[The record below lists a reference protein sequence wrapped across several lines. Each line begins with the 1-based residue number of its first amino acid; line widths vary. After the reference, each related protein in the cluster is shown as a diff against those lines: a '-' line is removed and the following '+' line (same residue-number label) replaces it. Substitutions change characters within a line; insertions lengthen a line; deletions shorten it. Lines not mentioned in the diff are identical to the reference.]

1 MSDLRTSIVLSLT
14 GNLEARARR
23 YGSAVGQF
31 AGGAERQLG
40 RVARSAAALGRGLD
54 ALGNK
59 YTAMLGGVSAAG
71 TAKMLADLQLR
82 FTRLGIQAGVSDEAV
97 QNLKKSIYDVAL
109 APDIRADPSEI
120 TSAIEA
126 IVEMTGDLGF
136 AQENIRNIGVAI
148 QATGVAGADIGGLFA
163 EFQKMD
169 IKAPDEVL
177 RALDTLNQQGKIGA
191 FTLRDLA
198 GLGPRVITA
207 YTAMGRGGTDAL
219 LEMGAALQMVR
230 RGTGNSEQAAT
241 AFEATMRTLRDPT
254 KLKALRKAGIQV
266 FDPERLKAGQRVLRP
281 INELMAEIIERTRGD
296 SVKMGSIFD
305 AEAIRAFNQAAGEFQ
320 RTGALGSLDTFMAVQ
335 GDGTTTLADSAR
347 AASKAASAM
356 TALMTAWK
364 QVMDEELSSPIQAA
378 ADALNALGPENTGR
392 IIKGI
397 AGVGVALGG
406 LVLARKAWTMGRG
419 AWSFL
424 RGGKG
429 GGGGAATGLGGLPV
443 PLPVYVVNSRM
454 SLLPGEYGGGYA
466 GGAAG
471 GAKGGRSTLGKR
483 GGRVGRLLARFGG
496 MGRYAGRLGGAA
508 SIVAAGVGL
517 ADVLTDDSLTGGE
530 KTTAAGGYAGG
541 AAGGA
546 LGGWGGAALGA
557 AIGTAIL
564 PGIGTAVGGAL
575 GGLGG
580 SLAGYLG
587 GEWGGAKLAEWF
599 AGGKGAEPEPAQ
611 ASVLV
616 SISDDRVRVKRMEAQ
631 GMDLDVDTGV
641 VLGGVGR

>member
-40 RVARSAAALGRGLD
+40 RVSRSAAALGRGLD

-82 FTRLGIQAGVSDEAV
+82 FTRLGIQAGVSDAAV
-97 QNLKKSIYDVAL
+97 QGLKKSIYDTAQ
-109 APDIRADPSEI
+109 APDIRVDPSEI

-126 IVEMTGDLGF
+126 IVEKTGDLGF

-148 QATGVAGADIGGLFA
+148 QATGAAGADIGGLLA

-177 RALDTLNQQGKIGA
+177 RALDTLNLQGKMGA
-191 FTLRDLA
+191 FTLQNLA
-198 GLGPRVITA
+198 ALGPRVITA
-207 YTAMGRGGTDAL
+207 YTSMGREGTDAL
-219 LEMGAALQMVR
+219 REMGAALQMIR
-230 RGTGNSEQAAT
+230 MGTGSSEMAAT
-241 AFEATMRTLRDPT
+241 AFEATLRTLGDPT
-254 KLKALRKAGIQV
+254 KLQALRKAGIQV

-296 SVKMGSIFD
+296 KVKLGSIFD
-305 AEAIRAFNQAAGEFQ
+305 AEAVRAFNQAAGEFQ
-320 RTGALGSLDTFMAVQ
+320 RTGAMGSLDKFMAVQ
-335 GDGTTTLADSAR
+335 GDGSTTLDDTAR
-347 AASKAASAM
+347 AASKAAGAL

-406 LVLARKAWTMGRG
+406 LVLARKAWTMGQG

-429 GGGGAATGLGGLPV
+429 GGPGAATGLGGLPV

-466 GGAAG
+466 GGT
-471 GAKGGRSTLGKR
+471 KGGRSTLGKR
-483 GGRVGRLLARFGG
+483 GGRVGRMLGRLGG

-517 ADVLTDDSLTGGE
+517 ADVLTDDSLTAGE

-587 GEWGGAKLAEWF
+587 GEWGGSKLAEWF

-631 GMDLDVDTGV
+631 GLDLDVDTGV